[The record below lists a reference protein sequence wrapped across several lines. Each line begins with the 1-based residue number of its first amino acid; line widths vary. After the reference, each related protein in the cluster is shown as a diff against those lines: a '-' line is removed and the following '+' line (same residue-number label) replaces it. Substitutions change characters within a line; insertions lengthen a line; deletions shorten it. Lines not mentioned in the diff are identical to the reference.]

1 MWVDNSRRLINQ
13 TIIAKNVPVRYRT
26 EVVETQYS
34 QPVRT
39 MALDDDD
46 SGGGEQEEEYIPHI
60 NDVAYVKK
68 FLCDFGFSKE
78 LILYLMSSK

>member
-1 MWVDNSRRLINQ
+1 MWVDNSRRLINW

-46 SGGGEQEEEYIPHI
+46 SGGGE
-60 NDVAYVKK
+60 
-68 FLCDFGFSKE
+68 
-78 LILYLMSSK
+78 